1 MVDEAHNYKNLS
13 MCQFLIGKVKLGDD
27 EITAVAVLC
36 QFLIGKV
43 KHYFSNENG
52 YASTRLCQFLIGKV
66 KQLYFQSL

>member
-43 KHYFSNENG
+43 KQNEH
-52 YASTRLCQFLIGKV
+52 TCTWI
-66 KQLYFQSL
+66 

>member
-43 KHYFSNENG
+43 KHITFIMS
-52 YASTRLCQFLIGKV
+52 RMIRIDVRIPHK
-66 KQLYFQSL
+66 